1 MFKSLVLPLW
11 IATVLVASS
20 QNISLETEK
29 HCNCLVYR
37 NGSEQ
42 CEGSPGEYG
51 SCRCFCGEND
61 KWCLYLKR
69 CDQTEGSC
77 TSDCSDLKE
86 KWCISNKENCQMKTM
101 SSAETQLPLVIG
113 LGAGGGVLVC
123 LVAAGIA
130 VLIHRRNKKK
140 AIYYIDENHVM
151 RNWNGGV

>member
-1 MFKSLVLPLW
+1 
-11 IATVLVASS
+11 
-20 QNISLETEK
+20 
-29 HCNCLVYR
+29 
-37 NGSEQ
+37 
-42 CEGSPGEYG
+42 
-51 SCRCFCGEND
+51 
-61 KWCLYLKR
+61 
-69 CDQTEGSC
+69 
-77 TSDCSDLKE
+77 
-86 KWCISNKENCQMKTM
+86 MKTM